1 MAPMEPTS
9 DAPPEPARETA
20 IADPAAPAR
29 QVRKVSPM
37 TVQARVRQLATE
49 AGRAVSVRPGLRMVS
64 GVLPWRWTVRIDR
77 TVGIPSGPRGAVRT
91 RYVRLDLDLGSIPEV
106 EEIARAPKMVMKTA
120 GRRALELIAQT
131 ISARTADLD
140 ERIERAAERFRV
152 ETEEIAEGLDE
163 RSRKEMFKEL
173 RGAVSDAVEIEST
186 PERADLDL
194 LVALRERRGRTAAMA
209 ADVALSIGR
218 VRERAGFDDYVG
230 RFPLARALS
239 REFVLN
245 VGPTN
250 SGKTH
255 AAMQELKLAP
265 TGVYLAPLRLLALE
279 GREILD
285 SLGVAAGMLTGE
297 ERDVPEGA
305 THLSQTIETA
315 AIDRPVDTAV
325 IDEVQMLADRD
336 RGWAWSQAL
345 FGIPA
350 RKVVLCGSPESVPLV
365 QRALALTGER
375 LEIVRFERK
384 NELVAMDEPLRWTD
398 VRRGDALIAFS
409 RRNLFAIRERVVDLG
424 LSVATVY
431 GALAPDV
438 RRAEAGRFR
447 SGEADVL
454 IATDAI
460 GMGLNFGPLKRVVFV
475 YGSKF
480 DGTDQRPLT
489 DQEFR
494 QIAGRAG
501 RFGHAERGYVGAM
514 EPLSPAYVRLA
525 LARAPEPPPEDFRF
539 PVRPDRTTIE
549 IAVEE
554 TGIADLARILSALAE
569 RLTDDSSPFS
579 PSGLEAMIQMARML
593 DNVDLPVGVKF
604 DFASAPLDVE
614 ENADV
619 ACLISWARAMAD
631 GRSATLPHEHAKG
644 RALQDLE
651 GDVKRI
657 SAYLWLARKYPDAFP
672 DLDEAVARR
681 RAVNGAIEDILVRS
695 ARSRTRRAAEVGT
708 T

>member
-1 MAPMEPTS
+1 MDDAAPLAPTDDPS
-9 DAPPEPARETA
+9 PPGAPPR
-20 IADPAAPAR
+20 APR
-29 QVRKVSPM
+29 RVSPM
-37 TVQARVRQLATE
+37 TVQGRMKQLAAE
-49 AGRAVSVRPGLRMVS
+49 SGSLSVRPGPRSASGETPWHWSMRFDRMVQVPTGGGTRS
-64 GVLPWRWTVRIDR
+64 RLVRFLLEF
-77 TVGIPSGPRGAVRT
+77 GPVR
-91 RYVRLDLDLGSIPEV
+91 EV
-106 EEIARAPKMVMKTA
+106 EEIARAPKMLMKTA
-120 GRRALELIAQT
+120 GRRALDILAAVATE
-131 ISARTADLD
+131 RTAGLD
-140 ERIERAAERFRV
+140 ERIERAMERFRA
-152 ETEEIAEGLDE
+152 ETAEIDAAFNE
-163 RSRKEMFKEL
+163 RQRKEMYREL
-173 RGAVSDAVEIEST
+173 RSSVGGSIEIETT
-186 PERADLDL
+186 PEQADLDL
-194 LVALRERRGRTAAMA
+194 LMALRERRGKAA
-209 ADVALSIGR
+209 VALRNVVIPMGR

-230 RFPLARALS
+230 RFPLARALG

-255 AAMQELKLAP
+255 DAMQELKLAR
-265 TGVYLAPLRLLALE
+265 TGAYLAPLRLLALE

-285 SLGVAAGMLTGE
+285 SLGVVAGMLTGE

-315 AIDRPVDTAV
+315 ALDRPLDTVV
-325 IDEVQMLADRD
+325 IDEVQMIADRD

-365 QRALALTGER
+365 ERALALTGER
-375 LEIVRFERK
+375 LTVVPFQRK
-384 NELVAMDEPLRWTD
+384 NELVALDQPLRWTD
-398 VRRGDALIAFS
+398 VARGDALIAFS
-409 RRNLFAIRERVVDLG
+409 RRNLFAIRERVVELG

-438 RRAEAGRFR
+438 RRAEAARFR

-480 DGTDQRPLT
+480 DGIDRRPLT

-514 EPLSPAYVRLA
+514 EPLSPAYVAAA
-525 LARAPEPPPEDFRF
+525 LARSPEPLPPDFRF

-554 TGIADLARILSALAE
+554 TGIGDLARILSALSE
-569 RLTDDSSPFS
+569 RLTEESSPFS
-579 PSGLEAMIQMARML
+579 PSGLEAMIQMARLL
-593 DNVDLPVGVKF
+593 DNVDLPAGVKF

-614 ENADV
+614 ERADV
-619 ACLISWARAMAD
+619 ACLISWARAVAE
-631 GRSATLPHEHAKG
+631 GRSASLPRLPDAKD
-644 RALQDLE
+644 RPLQDLE
-651 GDVKRI
+651 ADVKRI
-657 SAYLWLARKYPDAFP
+657 GAWLWLARKYPQSFP
-672 DLDEAVARR
+672 GVEDAVARR
-681 RAVNGAIEDILVRS
+681 RALNERIEDVLVRS
-695 ARSRTRRAAEVGT
+695 ARQRTRRIAET
-708 T
+708 EPT

>member
-1 MAPMEPTS
+1 MEQRP
-9 DAPPEPARETA
+9 DPDLEPDGSEPSRQ
-20 IADPAAPAR
+20 PAPAR

-37 TVQARVRQLATE
+37 TIQSRVRQLATE
-49 AGRAVSVRPGLRMVS
+49 AGRDVSVRPGIRMVS
-64 GVLPWRWTVRIDR
+64 GVLPWRWSVRRDR
-77 TVGIPSGPRGAVRT
+77 MVGIPSGARGAIRSRFVRFE
-91 RYVRLDLDLGSIPEV
+91 LDLGDIPEV

-120 GRRALELIAQT
+120 GRRALDTIAQT
-131 ISARTADLD
+131 VATRTADLD
-140 ERIERAAERFRV
+140 ERVDRAVERFRA

-173 RGAVSDAVEIEST
+173 RGGVSDAIEIAST

-218 VRERAGFDDYVG
+218 VRARAGFDDYVG

-239 REFVLN
+239 REFVLH

-279 GREILD
+279 GREILE

-297 ERDVPEGA
+297 ERDVPEGT

-365 QRALALTGER
+365 QRALALTGEK
-375 LEIVRFERK
+375 LSVVQFERK
-384 NELVAMDEPLRWTD
+384 NELVALDQPLRWED
-398 VRRGDALIAFS
+398 VARGDALIAFS
-409 RRNLFAIRERVVDLG
+409 RRALFAIRERAVGLG
-424 LSVATVY
+424 HSVATVY

-438 RRAEAGRFR
+438 RRAEAARFR
-447 SGEADVL
+447 AGEADLL

-460 GMGLNFGPLKRVVFV
+460 GMGLNFGPLKRVVFTALA
-475 YGSKF
+475 KF
-480 DGTDQRPLT
+480 DGVDQRHLA
-489 DQEFR
+489 DHEIR

-501 RFGHAERGYVGAM
+501 RFGHAERGFVGTLL
-514 EPLSPAYVRLA
+514 PLAPGAVRAA
-525 LARAPEPPPEDFRF
+525 LARAPAPPPEAFRF

-554 TGIADLARILSALAE
+554 TGMADLARILSALAE
-569 RLTDDSSPFS
+569 RLTEDSSPFS
-579 PSGLEAMIQMARML
+579 PSGLEAMTQMARLL
-593 DNVDLPVGVKF
+593 DHIDLPVGVKF

-614 ENADV
+614 EHADV
-619 ACLISWARAMAD
+619 ACLISWARAMAE
-631 GRSATLPHEHAKG
+631 GRTAKLPRPPG
-644 RALQDLE
+644 RTRSLQDLE

-657 SAYLWLARKYPDAFP
+657 SAYLWLARKYPGTF
-672 DLDEAVARR
+672 LEVDEAATRR
-681 RAVNGAIEDILVRS
+681 RAVNAAIEDSLVRS
-695 ARSRTRRAAEVGT
+695 ARSRSRREAET
-708 T
+708 EAT